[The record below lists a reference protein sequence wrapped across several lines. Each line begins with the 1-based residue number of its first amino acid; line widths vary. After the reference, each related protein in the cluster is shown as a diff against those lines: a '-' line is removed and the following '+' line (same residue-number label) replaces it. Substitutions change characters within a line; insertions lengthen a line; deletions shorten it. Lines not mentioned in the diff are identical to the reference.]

1 MGLFMKKIHV
11 FLSCVLAFILV
22 LALLVG
28 CNNNE
33 EPKLKVAATTALI
46 QQIVER
52 VGGKYVTVSN
62 IIPAAQCPGHFD
74 VKPADIQS
82 LADADLF
89 LMHGWQGEKFSQSLI
104 DSVNNTKL
112 SVVKINISGNWMNP
126 PTQILAVDEVVKI
139 LSNADKE
146 HSSAY
151 QKAADDYKKKISAKE
166 TEIKGKLAKANLS
179 AVNVLGS
186 AMQADFLTWVGLN
199 VIGTYGEADS
209 LTPQVVKDLID
220 KGKAAKVSLVIDNLQ
235 NGADVGKGIA
245 EELGAKRITISNFPG
260 GFTNTETWEKAIDH
274 NIELILNAVDK

>member
-1 MGLFMKKIHV
+1 MKKIS
-11 FLSCVLAFILV
+11 FLFIVILV
-22 LALLVG
+22 LSLFVG
-28 CNNNE
+28 GCS
-33 EPKLKVAATTALI
+33 PTASTAKLKVAATTALI

>member
-1 MGLFMKKIHV
+1 MKKATLLLTAL
-11 FLSCVLAFILV
+11 LS
-22 LALLVG
+22 LALLLLGG
-28 CNNNE
+28 CNGNDE
-33 EPKLKVAATTALI
+33 SKLTVVTSTSLI

-126 PTQILAVDEVVKI
+126 PTQVLAVDEVVKI

-186 AMQADFLTWVGLN
+186 AMQADFLIWVGLN

-220 KGKAAKVSLVIDNLQ
+220 KGKAANVSLVIDNLQ

-274 NIELILNAVDK
+274 NVELILNAVGK